1 MRHFLIKPQMQSF
14 PGVAQE
20 LPSCICNIQ
29 THGNGNTASLCLV
42 FGREFTDPPSPGVPA
57 SRVLLIQEHPLV
69 MASPWWRLSSG
80 GPHHLVGGPAVLC
93 TSPFPETPALGPAP
107 FLRSG
112 SQLNVSDVVNVA
124 VARCS

>member
-20 LPSCICNIQ
+20 LPSCICNVQ
-29 THGNGNTASLCLV
+29 THRNGNTASLCLV
-42 FGREFTDPPSPGVPA
+42 FGREFTDPPPPGVPA

-80 GPHHLVGGPAVLC
+80 GPHHLVGGQPSSVHRLSQRPLRWGQRPSCA
-93 TSPFPETPALGPAP
+93 PALS
-107 FLRSG
+107 RM
-112 SQLNVSDVVNVA
+112 SQM
-124 VARCS
+124 